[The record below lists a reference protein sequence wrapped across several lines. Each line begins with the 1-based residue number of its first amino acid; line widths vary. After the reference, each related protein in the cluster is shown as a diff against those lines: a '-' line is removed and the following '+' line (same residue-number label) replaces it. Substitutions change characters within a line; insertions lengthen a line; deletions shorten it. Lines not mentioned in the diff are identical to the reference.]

1 MRGKNDNLWE
11 DTVDDKIEAIEALY
25 SSDDGLHFRFIGTAK
40 ERQFMVN
47 LEFARRSDATG
58 ERLRP
63 EEYDFM
69 ILKVLR
75 MVLTHVRSRPN
86 PALH

>member
-1 MRGKNDNLWE
+1 MVE
-11 DTVDDKIEAIEALY
+11 DLIEATEVLH
-25 SSDDGLHFRFIGTAK
+25 DGDGADLHFRFIGKAK
-40 ERQFMVN
+40 NRQLLVN
-47 LEFARRSDATG
+47 IQFASENEETG

-69 ILKVLR
+69 IVKALSLIVA
-75 MVLTHVRSRPN
+75 HVRSRAN